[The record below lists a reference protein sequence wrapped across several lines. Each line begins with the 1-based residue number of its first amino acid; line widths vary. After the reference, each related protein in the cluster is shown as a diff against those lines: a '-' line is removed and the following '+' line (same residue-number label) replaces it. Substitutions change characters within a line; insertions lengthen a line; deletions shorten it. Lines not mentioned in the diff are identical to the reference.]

1 MSIRRYL
8 IFILLSVITLVT
20 FAAALQGY
28 RSSMDKATA
37 VFDDELLSIAY
48 TLSTLEPKEP
58 LNPMP
63 QDANL
68 AFQIWQNS
76 KAILRTGNT
85 PSIPIADFI
94 DGFSERNFAGQR
106 WQTYSHFFATQ
117 QKWVMVAQ
125 PLSRRFE
132 LAEQVI
138 LAAVTPLIISIPLL
152 ALMIFWVVSRGLH
165 PLTELSAALRAKRA
179 DDFTPIEVSQTP
191 NELIPVLHR
200 LNQLFVR
207 LDAAFSREKRF
218 ASDAAHELRTPLSV
232 LKINTHNLALE
243 LSRQG
248 LDSLNMN
255 YLNQGVERMSHVVDQ
270 ILLLNRTNPEQYSS
284 SFTELNITQLCQT
297 VIASLYPQIEAKK
310 QEIEL
315 LGEAN
320 NILGDEFSLGILLQN
335 LISNA
340 SKYTPEHGHIR
351 VVLSNVNG
359 NPSFCVEDSGP
370 GIAES
375 EYTRVFERFYR
386 IGGDRHNSNVIGCG
400 LGLAISKHIAE
411 LHGTTLELGKSSEL
425 GGLSV
430 KVQFALKG
438 ADFA

>member
-28 RSSMDKATA
+28 RSSMEKATT
-37 VFDDELLSIAY
+37 VFDDELLSIAH
-48 TLSTLEPKEP
+48 TISTLEPKNP
-58 LNPMP
+58 LNQMP

-68 AFQIWQNS
+68 AFQIWQNNE
-76 KAILRTGNT
+76 AILRTDNS
-85 PSIPIADFI
+85 PVVPIADFT
-94 DGFSERNFAGQR
+94 DGFSERNFGGQR
-106 WQTYSHFFATQ
+106 WQTYSRFFASQ
-117 QKWVMVAQ
+117 NKWVMVAQ

-165 PLTELSAALRAKRA
+165 PLTELSAALRAKKT
-179 DDFTPIEVSQTP
+179 DDFRPIVVSHPP
-191 NELIPVLHR
+191 NELVPVLHT
-200 LNQLFVR
+200 LNQLFER
-207 LDAAFSREKRF
+207 LDATFSREKRF

-232 LKINTHNLALE
+232 LKINAHNLALE
-243 LSRQG
+243 LSALP
-248 LDSLNMN
+248 LDSLNMGN
-255 YLNQGVERMSHVVDQ
+255 LNQGVERMSHVVDQ

-284 SFTELNITQLCQT
+284 SFTKLELTHLCQT
-297 VIASLYPQIEAKK
+297 VIASLYPQIQAKR

-315 LGEAN
+315 LGKAN
-320 NILGDEFSLGILLQN
+320 SILGDKFSLEILLQN

-340 SKYTPEHGHIR
+340 CKYTPAGGHIR
-351 VVLSNVNG
+351 VVLNNENANSG
-359 NPSFCVEDSGP
+359 FCVEDSGP

-375 EYTRVFERFYR
+375 EYRRVFERFYR

-411 LHGTTLELGKSSEL
+411 LHGTTLELGKSKDL

-430 KVQFALKG
+430 TVKFAVKG
-438 ADFA
+438 AQVE

>member
-8 IFILLSVITLVT
+8 ILILLSVITLVT

-28 RSSMDKATA
+28 RSSMAKATA

-58 LNPMP
+58 LNPIP

-68 AFQIWQNS
+68 AFQIWHNS
-76 KAILRTGNT
+76 EVILRTGNT
-85 PSIPIADFI
+85 PSIPIADFT

-106 WQTYSHFFATQ
+106 WQTYSRFFTSQ

-152 ALMIFWVVSRGLH
+152 ALMIFWIVSRGLH
-165 PLTELSAALRAKRA
+165 PLTELSSALRAKRA
-179 DDFTPIEVSQTP
+179 DDFTPIEVSQPP

-200 LNQLFVR
+200 LNQLFER

-232 LKINTHNLALE
+232 LKINAYNLSLE
-243 LSRQG
+243 LSAQHIN
-248 LDSLNMN
+248 SLNMT

-284 SFTELNITQLCQT
+284 SFIQLNITHLCQT

-315 LGEAN
+315 LGKAN

-340 SKYTPEHGHIR
+340 SKYTPENGHIR
-351 VVLSNVNG
+351 VVLNNVNG
-359 NPSFCVEDSGP
+359 NPEVCVEDSGP

-375 EYTRVFERFYR
+375 EYSRVFERFYR

-411 LHGTTLELGKSSEL
+411 LHGTSLKLGRSCDL

-430 KVQFALKG
+430 NVQFSNKG
-438 ADFA
+438 VHCV

>member
-28 RSSMDKATA
+28 RSSMNKATA
-37 VFDDELLSIAY
+37 VFDDELLSIAFI
-48 TLSTLEPKEP
+48 LSTLEPKAP
-58 LNPMP
+58 LNQLP

-68 AFQIWQNS
+68 AFQIWQHNEV
-76 KAILRTGNT
+76 ILRTDNS
-85 PSIPIADFI
+85 PSVPIADFI
-94 DGFSERNFAGQR
+94 EGFSERNFAGQR
-106 WQTYSHFFATQ
+106 WQTYSSFFTPQ

-165 PLTELSAALRAKRA
+165 PLTELSAALRAKKT
-179 DDFTPIEVSQTP
+179 DDFRPIVVSQSP
-191 NELIPVLHR
+191 NELVPVLDT
-200 LNQLFVR
+200 LNQLFER

-232 LKINTHNLALE
+232 LKINAHNLALE
-243 LSRQG
+243 MSSLQ
-248 LDSLNMN
+248 LDSLNMT

-284 SFTELNITQLCQT
+284 SFTRLDITQLCQT

-315 LGEAN
+315 LGKAN
-320 NILGDEFSLGILLQN
+320 SILGDEFSLQILLQN

-340 SKYTPEHGHIR
+340 SKYTPEKGHIR
-351 VVLSNVNG
+351 VVLSNENG
-359 NPSFCVEDSGP
+359 GPSFCVDDSGP

-375 EYTRVFERFYR
+375 EYSRVFERFYR
-386 IGGDRHNSNVIGCG
+386 IGGDQHNSNVIGCG

-411 LHGTTLELGKSSEL
+411 LHSTSLKLAKSRDL

-430 KVQFALKG
+430 KVQFAGKETQI
-438 ADFA
+438 A

>member
-8 IFILLSVITLVT
+8 IVILLSVITLVT

-28 RSSMDKATA
+28 RSSMDKSTA
-37 VFDDELLSIAY
+37 VFDDELLSLAY
-48 TLSTLEPKEP
+48 TLSTLEPKNP
-58 LNPMP
+58 LSEMP

-68 AFQIWQNS
+68 AFQIWQNNE
-76 KAILRTGNT
+76 AILRTDNS
-85 PSIPIADFI
+85 PPVPMADFT

-106 WQTYSHFFATQ
+106 WQTYSRFFAPQ

-152 ALMIFWVVSRGLH
+152 ALMIFGLVSRGLH
-165 PLTELSAALRAKRA
+165 PLTELSSALRAKKT
-179 DDFTPIEVSQTP
+179 DDFTPIVVSQTP
-191 NELIPVLHR
+191 NELVPVLHT
-200 LNQLFVR
+200 LNQLFER

-232 LKINTHNLALE
+232 LKINAHNLALE
-243 LSRQG
+243 LSTLD
-248 LDSLNMN
+248 LDSLNMT
-255 YLNQGVERMSHVVDQ
+255 YLNQGVERMGHVVDQ
-270 ILLLNRTNPEQYSS
+270 ILLLNRTNPEQYST
-284 SFTELNITQLCQT
+284 SFTQLDIMHLCQT
-297 VIASLYPQIEAKK
+297 VVASLYPQIEAKK

-315 LGEAN
+315 LGKAN
-320 NILGDEFSLGILLQN
+320 KIRGDEFSLGILLQN

-340 SKYTPEHGHIR
+340 SKYTPDEGRIR
-351 VVLSNVNG
+351 VVLSNEDDNS
-359 NPSFCVEDSGP
+359 SFCVEDSGP

-375 EYTRVFERFYR
+375 EYSRVFERFYR
-386 IGGDRHNSNVIGCG
+386 IGGDRHNSSVIGCG

-411 LHGTTLELGKSSEL
+411 LHDTSLTLGRSSDL

-430 KVQFALKG
+430 KVKFAAKG
-438 ADFA
+438 THIA